1 MRVITPQL
9 LSAVGVGF
17 NTSFNQGI
25 EGVQT
30 SWSKIAM
37 LCPSFGAAEIY
48 PWLKALPGM
57 REWIGERFINRL
69 ETEGF
74 QVKNRK
80 FEETYGVKREDIED
94 DKLGLYG
101 PAFQMLGESAAQL
114 PDELVWALLPAGFVT
129 PTWDGQY
136 FFDTDHP
143 VLAKDSSV
151 KSVSNFG
158 GGTGPAWYLIKNT
171 GIRRPFI
178 YQKRTDVEFVRKD
191 RIDDDNVFQSD
202 EFLYGTRLRCNAA
215 FGFWQLAYASK
226 QPLTTANFNAA
237 YDAMCA
243 ITGDYDRPIDTKP
256 NLLVVPTNLRGAA
269 NAVIKAETID
279 GGVTNT
285 NRDIVE
291 VYVEQRLPTA

>member
-9 LSAVGVGF
+9 LSEASVGF
-17 NTSFNQGI
+17 NAKFTQGI
-25 EGVQT
+25 ESVQA
-30 SWSKIAM
+30 SWDKIAM
-37 LCPSFGAAEIY
+37 LCPSFGSAEIY
-48 PWLKALPGM
+48 PWLKTLPGM
-57 REWIGERFINRL
+57 REWIAERYINRL

-74 QVKNRK
+74 RVSNRK
-80 FEETYGVKREDIED
+80 FEETYGVQRTDIED

-114 PDELVWALLPAGFVT
+114 PDELVWGLVPTGFST
-129 PTWDGQY
+129 ITWDGQY

-143 VLAKDSSV
+143 VLVKDGSV

-158 GGTGPAWYLIKNT
+158 GGSGAAWYLVKTT

-178 YQKRTDVEFVRKD
+178 YQKRTEVEFVKQD
-191 RIDDDNVFQSD
+191 KIDDPQAFLSD
-202 EFLYGTRLRCNAA
+202 EFVYGTRLRCNAA
-215 FGFWQLAYASK
+215 FGFWQLIYASK

-269 NAVIKAETID
+269 NDVIGAEKLAN
-279 GGVTNT
+279 GQTNT
-285 NRDIVE
+285 NRGLVE
-291 VYVEQRLPTA
+291 IYVEQRLPTA